1 MSDEISMTSNQ
12 ASQTATASRRP
23 RASLGSTLLP
33 LMALG
38 VLFLVLV
45 ARAALEYPEIV
56 SAAQA
61 DSRGPVEASSSL

>member
-1 MSDEISMTSNQ
+1 MSDKISMTSNQ
-12 ASQTATASRRP
+12 SLQTAAASRP

-61 DSRGPVEASSSL
+61 DSRAPVEASSPL

>member
-1 MSDEISMTSNQ
+1 MSDKIPSMTSNQ
-12 ASQTATASRRP
+12 SLQPAAAARP

-56 SAAQA
+56 SAAQV
-61 DSRGPVEASSSL
+61 DSAVPVEASSAL

>member
-1 MSDEISMTSNQ
+1 MSDKISMTSNQ
-12 ASQTATASRRP
+12 SLQTAAASRP

-56 SAAQA
+56 SSAQA
-61 DSRGPVEASSSL
+61 DSRSPVEASSAL